1 MYSLIS
7 INGSKIL
14 FCNRLAARN
23 GLAEGVYGV
32 RLALAIL
39 LFLSPAAV
47 VRGQGVDDVPVLGD
61 AIGRVKSHI
70 YADPLSVSGSLGSS
84 LTASWNNADLHN
96 TAPFSLT
103 AYGNFNINIYGFS
116 IPININFLDV
126 SATKFT
132 FPRPTFTINTTP
144 TWKKWTLHLGT
155 SRMNFSNYTYNGVSF
170 TGAGL
175 EYRGNIVKA
184 AAFYGR
190 FNKSTTFR
198 TELDNRSAIQYL
210 ADSLLGLNNV
220 AYTTQPQFTR
230 RAWGAML
237 NVGKGRSNI
246 GFSVMRAADDT
257 TSLPD
262 EWYNYELAAGE
273 MGDTTL
279 VARDSVVR
287 GKENFCVG
295 MQANLAIG
303 SWLLFNANLGASI
316 FTPDVSENELD
327 YSSAVNDNQALTRAK
342 QIIDKTGL
350 FSLRTGTQVRLA
362 GDAMLHLQI
371 KTVSA
376 TVTYRFVQPDY
387 ISLGANGFNQNAQT
401 LGGNFALPM
410 FKNKSN
416 FSLTGYL
423 QRDNLDTRQIFT
435 NQVATYSAMWNGVVG
450 DNLSLSLSYNGVRQN
465 QFDGTI
471 HVNDTTRVNQIT
483 HTLMFSPSYSI
494 RGTYDHSI
502 NLNANFL
509 QNRNL
514 NELMPGT
521 AFDVTTI
528 SGGAGYDILFTEK
541 HFSVNV
547 GYDYSQS
554 RSAAN
559 NYNSHAINAGSN
571 YNIIDN
577 EDMRLTGNASLS
589 VAYNHHLAATT
600 TMSKAERT
608 AAAYRAAFIKTA
620 ATDYNTNDVSLAA
633 RIGGS
638 FSYKTHSASL
648 FFSISNYSDN
658 IIIGQHIATSTDI
671 RLSVSYNYSFASRI
685 IKARERAKKAKAA
698 ETEPDLH

>member
-1 MYSLIS
+1 MGKSLSYSAVAAM
-7 INGSKIL
+7 
-14 FCNRLAARN
+14 REVAARLRVCCF
-23 GLAEGVYGV
+23 G
-32 RLALAIL
+32 ALFFVFL
-39 LFLSPAAV
+39 LQGGMASA
-47 VRGQGVDDVPVLGD
+47 QGVDDVPLLGD
-61 AIGRVKSHI
+61 AMGRVKSHI
-70 YADPLSVSGSLGSS
+70 YADPLSVSGQLGST
-84 LTASWNNADLHN
+84 LTASWNNTDLHH

-126 SATKFT
+126 SATTFT

-144 TWKKWTLHLGT
+144 TWKRWTLHLGT
-155 SRMNFSNYTYNGVSF
+155 SHMNFSNYTYNGLSF

-175 EYRGNIVKA
+175 EYRGEVVRA

-190 FNKSTTFR
+190 FIKSTTFR
-198 TELDNRSAIQYL
+198 TELEHRSAIQYL

-220 AYTTQPQFTR
+220 AYTTQPQYTR

-237 NVGKGRSNI
+237 SIGKGRSNI

-257 TSLPD
+257 ASLPE

-273 MGDTTL
+273 QGDTTL
-279 VARDSVVR
+279 VARDSVVL

-303 SWLLFNANLGASI
+303 TWLLLNANLGASVY
-316 FTPDVSENELD
+316 TPDVSARALD
-327 YSSAVNDNQALTRAK
+327 YSSAVEGNAMLTRAK

-350 FSLRTGTQVRLA
+350 ITFRTGTEVRLA
-362 GDAMLHLQI
+362 GDAMLHLQL

-387 ISLGANGFNQNAQT
+387 TSLGANGFNQNAQT

-416 FSLTGYL
+416 LSLTGYL
-423 QRDNLDTRQIFT
+423 QRDNLDARQIYT

-450 DNLSLSLSYNGVRQN
+450 DNLSLSLSYNGVKQN
-465 QFDGTI
+465 QLDGTM
-471 HVNDTTRVNQIT
+471 HANDTTRLDQIT
-483 HTLMFSPSYSI
+483 HTLLFSPSYSI

-502 NLNANFL
+502 SLNANFL
-509 QNRNL
+509 QNSNL
-514 NELMPGT
+514 NKLMPGT

-541 HFSVNV
+541 HLSLNV

-554 RSAAN
+554 RSSAN
-559 NYNSHAINAGSN
+559 NYNSHALNAGTN
-571 YNIIDN
+571 YNIIES
-577 EDMRLTGNASLS
+577 EDMRLTGNASVS
-589 VAYNHHLAATT
+589 VSYNKHLAAATA
-600 TMSKAERT
+600 MSKAERM
-608 AAAYRAAFIKTA
+608 AAGYRAAFVKSA
-620 ATDYNTNDVSLAA
+620 ATSYNINDVSVAA

-638 FSYKTHSASL
+638 FNYKSHNATL

-658 IIIGQHIATSTDI
+658 IIIGQHIATSVDV

-685 IKARERAKKAKAA
+685 IKARERGKKGKEA
-698 ETEPDLH
+698 ESAPDLH